1 MDDPG
6 ESGRRFGF
14 LVPTLSP
21 SLPTAV
27 FLIMAFLPFP
37 DGVHL
42 VSVDGEAQDQG
53 QGEAE
58 VKGSVSQKKAI
69 ATLKVSGGQ
78 GKGILLGFWTLVCHG
93 GPGLSDLQQYPGGRV

>member
-14 LVPTLSP
+14 LVPTLCV
-21 SLPTAV
+21 SLPPVTRV
-27 FLIMAFLPFP
+27 FQIVAFLLFP
-37 DGVHL
+37 DGVNL
-42 VSVDGEAQDQG
+42 ISVDGEVQDQR

-78 GKGILLGFWTLVCHG
+78 RKGILLGFLTLVYH
-93 GPGLSDLQQYPGGRV
+93 